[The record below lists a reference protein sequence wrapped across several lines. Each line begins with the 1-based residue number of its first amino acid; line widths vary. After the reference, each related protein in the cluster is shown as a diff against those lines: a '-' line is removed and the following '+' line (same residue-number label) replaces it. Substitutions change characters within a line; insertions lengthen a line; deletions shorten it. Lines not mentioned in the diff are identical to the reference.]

1 MTYTLIINP
10 EAQQDIEQAYNYY
23 SNQVSTQVAE
33 LFYDDLQESYSALQ
47 INPFY
52 QIRIKHYRAI
62 PLKKFPYLLFFE
74 IIVDKNI
81 VKILALFNTY
91 QDTEKYPQ

>member
-33 LFYDDLQESYSALQ
+33 LFTTIFRKVIPPYKSTL
-47 INPFY
+47 F
-52 QIRIKHYRAI
+52 IRSGLNITG
-62 PLKKFPYLLFFE
+62 LF
-74 IIVDKNI
+74 
-81 VKILALFNTY
+81 L
-91 QDTEKYPQ
+91 